1 MLMLKA
7 ARLIDPAS
15 RTDDVK
21 DILIAERKII
31 KISDD
36 LDLEADM
43 IARAKGERLEVIDCS
58 GLIAAPGLIDS
69 HVHMRE
75 PGFCYKE
82 DVSTAAEA
90 AKVGGF
96 TTIIGMANTKPSLD
110 NKEAILEVIKKGRK
124 TGIRVRTCANIT
136 KSMKGEE
143 LVNMRELREAGAI
156 GFTDDG
162 LPLTDASVVKEAM
175 RQARILKM
183 PLAFHEEDPRYVTE
197 AGVNAGEVAISLG
210 LTGADRAAEI
220 MMVERDCKIALQTG
234 CAVCIQHV
242 SAKETVDLIRR
253 AKRQGA
259 RVHAEATPH
268 HFSLTEEAILKYGTL
283 AKVNPPIRLEEDR
296 LAIIEGLKDGTIDI
310 IATDH
315 APHSKEEKDRDF
327 TEAPSGMIGLETA
340 LSLGIMNLVDTG
352 HLKLSQLINCMTYA
366 PSLLYNLE
374 GGAVKEDGVADV
386 VVFDPNKYW
395 TYEKT
400 RSKSSNSLWLG
411 SKLKGKVI
419 MTICDGSIVYD
430 ARE

>member
-58 GLIAAPGLIDS
+58 GLVAAPGLIDS

-242 SAKETVDLIRR
+242 SDKE
-253 AKRQGA
+253 K
-259 RVHAEATPH
+259 
-268 HFSLTEEAILKYGTL
+268 
-283 AKVNPPIRLEEDR
+283 
-296 LAIIEGLKDGTIDI
+296 
-310 IATDH
+310 
-315 APHSKEEKDRDF
+315 
-327 TEAPSGMIGLETA
+327 
-340 LSLGIMNLVDTG
+340 
-352 HLKLSQLINCMTYA
+352 
-366 PSLLYNLE
+366 
-374 GGAVKEDGVADV
+374 
-386 VVFDPNKYW
+386 
-395 TYEKT
+395 
-400 RSKSSNSLWLG
+400 
-411 SKLKGKVI
+411 
-419 MTICDGSIVYD
+419 
-430 ARE
+430 

>member
-31 KISDD
+31 KISDN

-43 IARAKGERLEVIDCS
+43 IARAKGERLEIIDCS
-58 GLIAAPGLIDS
+58 GLVAAPGLIDS

-82 DVSTAAEA
+82 DINSAAEA
-90 AKVGGF
+90 AKAGGF
-96 TTIIGMANTKPSLD
+96 MANTKPSLD

-136 KSMKGEE
+136 KLMRGEE
-143 LVNMRELREAGAI
+143 LVNMRELREAGVV

-162 LPLTDASVVKEAM
+162 LPLTDAELVKEAM
-175 RQARILKM
+175 RQARILKL

-197 AGVNAGEVAISLG
+197 AGINAGEVAIRLG
-210 LTGADRAAEI
+210 LTGADRAAET

-234 CAVCIQHV
+234 ASICIQHV
-242 SAKETVDLIRR
+242 SAKETVDWIRR

-259 RVHAEATPH
+259 RVHAEASPH
-268 HFSLTEEAILKYGTL
+268 HFSLTEDAVLKYGTL

-315 APHSKEEKDRDF
+315 APHSKEEKEREF
-327 TEAPSGMIGLETA
+327 TEAPSGMIGLETS

-352 HLKLSQLINCMTYA
+352 YLKLSQLINCMTYA

-386 VVFDPNKYW
+386 VIFDPNKYW
-395 TYEKT
+395 TYDKS
-400 RSKSSNSLWLG
+400 RSKSSNSPWLG
-411 SKLKGKVI
+411 TKLKGKVLL
-419 MTICDGSIVYD
+419 TICDGIIVYD
-430 ARE
+430 AR

>member
-58 GLIAAPGLIDS
+58 GLVAAPGLIDS

-352 HLKLSQLINCMTYA
+352 HLKLSQLRNCMTYA

>member
-58 GLIAAPGLIDS
+58 GLVAAPGLIDS

-162 LPLTDASVVKEAM
+162 LPLTD
-175 RQARILKM
+175 
-183 PLAFHEEDPRYVTE
+183 
-197 AGVNAGEVAISLG
+197 G
-210 LTGADRAAEI
+210 
-220 MMVERDCKIALQTG
+220 
-234 CAVCIQHV
+234 
-242 SAKETVDLIRR
+242 
-253 AKRQGA
+253 
-259 RVHAEATPH
+259 
-268 HFSLTEEAILKYGTL
+268 
-283 AKVNPPIRLEEDR
+283 
-296 LAIIEGLKDGTIDI
+296 
-310 IATDH
+310 
-315 APHSKEEKDRDF
+315 
-327 TEAPSGMIGLETA
+327 
-340 LSLGIMNLVDTG
+340 
-352 HLKLSQLINCMTYA
+352 
-366 PSLLYNLE
+366 
-374 GGAVKEDGVADV
+374 
-386 VVFDPNKYW
+386 
-395 TYEKT
+395 
-400 RSKSSNSLWLG
+400 
-411 SKLKGKVI
+411 
-419 MTICDGSIVYD
+419 
-430 ARE
+430 